1 VNSIKT
7 DTLGIAGRLA
17 RYFQGAAITPL
28 LAFIGLL
35 LGVFALI
42 ITPREEEPQI
52 DVTMANVLIPF
63 SGASVKNVEQMVSS
77 PMEQILSQMIGV
89 DHVYSVSQEGLSVI
103 TVQFKVGVSKN
114 TALVRLYDTVASHH
128 DLWPQNL
135 GVGTPLIK
143 PKGINDVPILSLTLS
158 SRDPDIGFSGLLQVA
173 QSIQADLKNVSGTK
187 EVTVI
192 GGQQR
197 AIRIDV
203 DPARLNSAGLTML
216 QLSQIIGNNQSGAF
230 LGDWVHANRQQSLL
244 INNYFKNLQDVAS
257 LVVGVHNQQPIYLQE
272 VAKVYEGSLTPNQ
285 EVWMGYPTTK
295 GSVEYPAVTVSITK
309 QNGQNAIDIARSLI
323 DRVNQLKNVTIPSQ
337 VDVTITRNY
346 GTTAN
351 EKAMKL
357 MEKLLLAT
365 LSVVVLVW
373 LSIGRRSALIVGSAV
388 ILTLMVTL
396 FASWA
401 YGFTLNRV
409 SLFAL
414 IFSIGILVDDAIVVV
429 ENIHRHLQLDPH
441 QPIAKIIPL
450 AVDEVGN
457 PTILATFTVIS
468 ALLPMAFVT
477 GLMGPYMAPIPI
489 NASMGMLLSLLVAFI
504 VTPWLARLWLKPQ
517 NHSDSSRLTKWINR
531 VLGGALTR
539 LFDEAS
545 GRKRRYRLM
554 FIIIVLLVVAIF
566 LPVVGL
572 VQLKMLPFDNKSEFQ
587 IVLDMPPGTPLE
599 NTAGV
604 LRQMGSYLGQVPEVV
619 NYQTYVGTSAPINF
633 NGLVRQYD
641 ARHGAD
647 QGDIQVNLK
656 DKSERHDKSHVIA
669 ARVRPALEAIA
680 QTYGASVKVV
690 EVPPGPPV
698 MSPLVAEIYGPTR
711 VGRSALAQRVRQV
724 FEQTD
729 GMVDVDS
736 TVRSPSTRLDFKIDQ
751 AKAALLGVT
760 PQEITRNLSL
770 AWKGEAIAWIHDEAT
785 YPIPLW
791 VTIPDSQKGNLSSWL
806 SLEVTGK
813 NGLIPLRE
821 LVTPI
826 ETEVEQTQYHQDLL
840 PVVYVVGDTAGR
852 IDSPLYGLFAMR
864 SKLLKLSTP
873 NHTPLEEN
881 FIHEPNNN
889 LEHYT
894 IKWGGEWKITYE
906 TFRDMG
912 IAYGVGLIG
921 IYLLVVGQFKSY
933 RMPLIIMAPIPL
945 TILGVMPGHALLG
958 AQFTATSMI
967 GMIALAGIIVRNSIL
982 LVDFVQLKQK
992 TGIPLVQA
1000 IIESAVAR
1008 AQPILLTGLAA
1019 MMGALFIL
1027 DDPIFN
1033 GLAISLIFGILVSTI
1048 LSLIVIPVL
1057 YYAADRRRPFIAS
1070 HLED

>member
-1 VNSIKT
+1 MNSIKT

-28 LAFIGLL
+28 LALIGLL

-216 QLSQIIGNNQSGAF
+216 QLSQIIGSNQSGAF
-230 LGDWVHANRQQSLL
+230 LGDWVHGNQQQSLL
-244 INNYFKNLQDVAS
+244 IDNYFKNLQDVAS

-272 VAKVYEGSLTPNQ
+272 VAKVYEGSLTPSQ

-337 VDVTITRNY
+337 VDVTVTRNY

-373 LSIGRRSALIVGSAV
+373 LSIGRRAALIVGSAV

-429 ENIHRHLQLDPH
+429 ENIHRHQQLDPH

-517 NHSDSSRLTKWINR
+517 NHSDSSRLTKWMNR

-554 FIIIVLLVVAIF
+554 FIIIALLVVAIF

-724 FEQTD
+724 FEQTN
-729 GMVDVDS
+729 GIVDVDS
-736 TVRSPSTRLDFKIDQ
+736 TVRPSSTRLDFKIDQ

-770 AWKGEAIAWIHDEAT
+770 AWKGEAIAWIHDGAT

-791 VTIPDSQKGNLSSWL
+791 VTIPDSLKGNLSSWL

-864 SKLLKLSTP
+864 SKLLKLSTS

-933 RMPLIIMAPIPL
+933 RMPLIIMAHIPL

-1019 MMGALFIL
+1019 MTGALFIL

-1033 GLAISLIFGILVSTI
+1033 GLAISLIFGILVSTV